1 MAKVFRYFLGANSP
15 QGYISRFDQLGEA
28 GDWRRWVV
36 TGGSAQ
42 GRAALIAQAQKRLV
56 PRCAEVEEIRSTGDP
71 KRVEGLILPEHRI
84 AIADGGPPHFLRPQ
98 CPGAYE
104 RIVSL
109 WECLDQD
116 TLYRAREELLAL
128 GEEEKRLWKDA
139 RGYLYAAGALAGDLA
154 SVGSAAMNRGKVLAY
169 ARGAA
174 LREFPHPLPGGKRG
188 REQVRFLSA
197 LTGEGLDKLGKMVA
211 ELFPKEDAVPYGQL
225 LTNARQEETAG
236 RAREAVRRAREALDL
251 WPQAKIVLPE
261 DRFPGQALLSGR
273 RERVRLPELTLGFI
287 RLTHE
292 GPRYADKPH
301 YGCILESR
309 GTRVLITG
317 DCRLCAPELAEFLA
331 EDGPIDLAILD
342 FPWLTLP
349 RGRRFVQEHIRP
361 KMLLVCHLPFS
372 GDDIYGYRAAALKSA
387 PLLEG
392 VDVRLLSEPFQ
403 QETLEDA

>member
-1 MAKVFRYFLGANSP
+1 MSCCKVTLSAN
-15 QGYISRFDQLGEA
+15 A
-28 GDWRRWVV
+28 GIALDFGGLRLWADALHNEKVPGFSTV
-36 TGGSAQ
+36 TS
-42 GRAALIAQAQKRLV
+42 
-56 PRCAEVEEIRSTGDP
+56 
-71 KRVEGLILPEHRI
+71 
-84 AIADGGPPHFLRPQ
+84 
-98 CPGAYE
+98 
-104 RIVSL
+104 SL
-109 WECLDQD
+109 WTAMRTHPAFAAPD
-116 TLYRAREELLAL
+116 LL
-128 GEEEKRLWKDA
+128 
-139 RGYLYAAGALAGDLA
+139 
-154 SVGSAAMNRGKVLAY
+154 
-169 ARGAA
+169 
-174 LREFPHPLPGGKRG
+174 FFTHCHPDHFS
-188 REQVRFLSA
+188 QW
-197 LTGEGLDKLGKMVA
+197 M
-211 ELFPKEDAVPYGQL
+211 
-225 LTNARQEETAG
+225 
-236 RAREAVRRAREALDL
+236 AREALDL

-273 RERVRLPELTLGFI
+273 RERVRLPELTLDFI

-309 GTRVLITG
+309 GLRVLITG